1 MLTSLKMRTKL
12 LLVTALTFIGLLLL
26 MITAVTTLKSHMLED
41 RQDKIKTIIESAKK
55 SALYYQTLISEGV
68 MDEQEGKEN
77 YLHTLRGLN
86 FDQGRGF
93 IFGFDE
99 KGLMLVHGHDKTM
112 EGKNYLDDPNSKAGL
127 LVKRFLDQA
136 HSGGGFLRYDWWKPG
151 HPKSEMFPKLSYVD
165 RVPGWQFSI
174 VTGLFVDDID
184 AKIESAVFN
193 LIMMSVVIALAVM
206 GLVWVLSRDITE
218 TTRHLSHCMTA
229 LASGHLDV
237 QVKGVER
244 GDELGDMAHAIETFR
259 DQASQIQTL
268 ENAQSNLKQE
278 ATAKSQH
285 HIDEIATDLDS
296 HVKTMVGAMSHS
308 IDSLHHVAGRL
319 VEIANVTSEQSGAVA
334 AATELTSRNVQTVTA
349 AAEELAASSNDIAL
363 QAKRTT
369 DIAHQASADADQANK
384 TVEGLAE
391 ATRQIGEVVGLI
403 NDIASQTNLLAL
415 NATIEAARAG
425 EAGKGFAVVASEVKN
440 LANQTTR
447 ATDEIALQ
455 IQAVTT
461 ETGLAVNAIRGIS
474 SVITEVREATSS
486 IAAAVE
492 EQNAAIEDI
501 ARTVSDAQSG
511 TQEVSGQIT
520 AVSSKAREIL
530 EATHEVRQSGDDL
543 TQKSQELEETF
554 SVFVTDLRQNVK
566 SL

>member
-55 SALYYQTLISEGV
+55 SALYYQTLISEGA

-440 LANQTTR
+440 LATQTAK
-447 ATDEIALQ
+447 ATEKIVAQ
-455 IQAVTT
+455 IKHVQDKTGGAV
-461 ETGLAVNAIRGIS
+461 S
-474 SVITEVREATSS
+474 
-486 IAAAVE
+486 
-492 EQNAAIEDI
+492 AIEDI
-501 ARTVSDAQSG
+501 NMKIGNIRQISASVATAIDDQNTAAAKIVENTQEASYG
-511 TQEVSGQIT
+511 TQQ
-520 AVSSKAREIL
+520 VSSAI
-530 EATHEVRQSGDDL
+530 TSV
-543 TQKSQELEETF
+543 TQASQEVG
-554 SVFVTDLRQNVK
+554 SSARNVLDAAK
-566 SL
+566 GLSWQSEHLSTKVAEFMQQVRESA